1 MVGMRDVAKK
11 AGVSLSTVSLVV
23 NNTGYVSDVM
33 RAKVE
38 AAMRELDYIPNELAR
53 NLYHDRTNTI
63 GVIMPTIV
71 HPFFATLTAALQR
84 EFASRGLKTLLC
96 STADANTGEGEY
108 VDMLQR
114 HMMDGIIMAAH
125 TEHPADYWTS
135 IRRPIVAFDRFLGT
149 GVPTVRSDHEQGG
162 RLVAQHLIASGA
174 RHVILAGGPRAQF
187 SGGTAFPTVRYH
199 LTVER
204 MLAAAGIACDYVEVS
219 AVADVTAHEAMARR
233 IFDRYQGVDVIVG
246 ADVVAAMALQE
257 AGRRGIDVPRDLQV
271 IAYDGTLITELAGK
285 RLTSVRQD
293 FPSIAAALAD
303 CMDEQIAAG
312 DDSGRQSAAK
322 RSGAADA
329 ASSADASSA
338 DAATSTDAAGGI
350 MSDGDV
356 PGGGVSDGDA
366 SVGNAADAVS
376 AGVPAAVGSDA
387 VNAIG
392 GVIVGAGVAGGGA
405 ESERVIPVSF
415 IPGETTR

>member
-135 IRRPIVAFDRFLGT
+135 ISRPIVAFDRFLGA

-187 SGGTAFPTVRYH
+187 SGGTTFPTVRYH

-204 MLAAAGIACDYVEVS
+204 MLAAAGIACDYVEVG

-233 IFDRYQGVDVIVG
+233 IFDRYQGVDAIVG

-257 AGRRGIDVPRDLQV
+257 AGRRGLDVPRDLQV

-293 FPSIAAALAD
+293 FPAIAAALAD
-303 CMDEQIAAG
+303 CMNEQIAAG
-312 DDSGRQSAAK
+312 DDSGRQSGAK
-322 RSGAADA
+322 RSGTADA
-329 ASSADASSA
+329 AAA
-338 DAATSTDAAGGI
+338 DAATSTDAAGGN
-350 MSDGDV
+350 M
-356 PGGGVSDGDA
+356 SDGDA
-366 SVGNAADAVS
+366 SGGNAVDAVS
-376 AGVPAAVGSDA
+376 AGVPAAAGSDA
-387 VNAIG
+387 VEAIG
-392 GVIVGAGVAGGGA
+392 GVTVGAGEAGGGA
-405 ESERVIPVSF
+405 ENERVIPVSF

>member
-135 IRRPIVAFDRFLGT
+135 IRRPIVAFDRFLGA

-162 RLVAQHLIASGA
+162 RLIAQHLIASGA
-174 RHVILAGGPRAQF
+174 HHVILAGGPRAQF
-187 SGGTAFPTVRYH
+187 SGGTTFPTVRYH

-204 MLAAAGIACDYVEVS
+204 MLAAAGIACDYVEVG

-233 IFDRYQGVDVIVG
+233 IFDRYQGVDAIVG

-293 FPSIAAALAD
+293 FPAIAAALAD
-303 CMDEQIAAG
+303 CMNEQIAAG
-312 DDSGRQSAAK
+312 DDSGRQSGAK

-329 ASSADASSA
+329 AAA
-338 DAATSTDAAGGI
+338 DAATSTDAAGGN
-350 MSDGDV
+350 M
-356 PGGGVSDGDA
+356 SDGDA
-366 SVGNAADAVS
+366 SGGNAVDAVS
-376 AGVPAAVGSDA
+376 TGVPAAAGSDA
-387 VNAIG
+387 VEAIG
-392 GVIVGAGVAGGGA
+392 GVTVGAGEAGGGA
-405 ESERVIPVSF
+405 ENERVIPVSF

>member
-125 TEHPADYWTS
+125 TEHPAVYWTS
-135 IRRPIVAFDRFLGT
+135 ISRPIVAFDRFLGA

-162 RLVAQHLIASGA
+162 RLVAQHLIDSGA

-187 SGGTAFPTVRYH
+187 SGGTTFPTVRYH

-204 MLAAAGIACDYVEVS
+204 MLAAAGIACDYVEVG

-233 IFDRYQGVDVIVG
+233 IFDRYQGVDAIVG

-293 FPSIAAALAD
+293 FPAIAAALAD
-303 CMDEQIAAG
+303 CMDERIVAG

-322 RSGAADA
+322 RSSAADVSA
-329 ASSADASSA
+329 ADTASADV
-338 DAATSTDAAGGI
+338 ATSTDAAGGNV
-350 MSDGDV
+350 SDGDV

-366 SVGNAADAVS
+366 AGGNAVDADSV
-376 AGVPAAVGSDA
+376 GVPAAVGSDA
-387 VNAIG
+387 VEAIG
-392 GVIVGAGVAGGGA
+392 GVTVGAGVAGGGA
-405 ESERVIPVSF
+405 ENERVIPVSF
-415 IPGETTR
+415 VPGETTR